1 MIEFAVSNLE
11 IDLKEF
17 EKTAIC
23 ALVIWYTKRNNQ
35 ICRLSFHRI
44 VFGPAYNSLE
54 RLGGKLVDSFE
65 HLVVVD
71 LTSRFSGAFAS
82 RLFGDYGATV
92 ILVESESGHPL
103 RHEPPFLDADPG
115 MDRSLVSAFAHWNKK
130 SFCATDKDPIESLIV
145 RADVL
150 VTTTTDSKELNWFQN
165 LLPPDAV
172 HLSITAHGL
181 SSPLAQVPGNNLTT
195 SARCGW
201 ASING
206 YGSEAPLSMPRNQC
220 GIVGGVTGFIAAS
233 AALRRRDATSTAE
246 LIDVSELDAFAL
258 SVHPWGVAGA
268 YNGHQPRVGSHRAR
282 ARGSPGPL
290 WVMSDGRMNFGL
302 ADFKNWTQAMDAVNL
317 PELGRQ
323 TNLIPDIGRH
333 SQDLRAV
340 VHGLADTLPRLSR
353 WDVFHQLTKLRCVVG
368 VVQDMRDLVDNEQIV
383 AREFINQS
391 EVDGR
396 SVRTS
401 GPPARSSPSRWQLR
415 RPAPCLGSTA
425 LAELPTKRRTS
436 RADTGLSKVE
446 AERGP
451 LAKVRVLSFGQAWSG
466 TFATELLALLG
477 ADVVQVASH
486 YHPDAFRRISNV
498 VPAMVADRRRTQ
510 HPRNTQGHYNSVN
523 LHKREITLDVRSE
536 RGREILWQLIPK
548 FEVLV
553 DNFRPGVLPTWGVS
567 LEKLNEI
574 RPGMIWASISGYG
587 ESGPY
592 RDYPANGA
600 TTEPMSGFSSIF
612 GYQGDSGMNTGGLY
626 PDPISGY
633 FLVAGILAAL
643 AHRDKTGLPQR
654 VDLSMMEAVS
664 ATLGDYIMEFSASNR
679 TPKPSGNR
687 HSLHVPHGMFPTE
700 DEYWV
705 AIAIESDPMWNSL
718 VTVIDD
724 SMLANEIYRGVQG
737 RREHEEEI
745 EQRISLWTQSRA
757 AGEIEATLSR
767 AGVCAARVVPLV
779 ELYTDPPQ
787 HFIDSGFISKIPH
800 PEAGNTWLPGR
811 PWKFSYANQV
821 PINPAPCVGQ
831 HSKEVFAEEL
841 GIDESTY
848 EEWVKEG
855 LTGTMEE
862 V

>member
-1 MIEFAVSNLE
+1 M
-11 IDLKEF
+11 
-17 EKTAIC
+17 
-23 ALVIWYTKRNNQ
+23 
-35 ICRLSFHRI
+35 
-44 VFGPAYNSLE
+44 
-54 RLGGKLVDSFE
+54 
-65 HLVVVD
+65 VVD

-103 RHEPPFLDADPG
+103 RHEPPFLDDEPG
-115 MDRSLVSAFAHWNKK
+115 MDRSLVSAFANWNKK
-130 SFCATDKDPIESLIV
+130 SFCASDKDSVASLIAQ
-145 RADVL
+145 ADVL
-150 VTTTTDSKELNWFQN
+150 VTTTTESKDLNWYQN
-165 LLPPDAV
+165 LLAQNAV

-181 SSPLAQVPGNNLTT
+181 NSPLTRVPGNNLTT

-206 YGSEAPLSMPRNQC
+206 YGSEPPLSMPRNQC
-220 GIVGGVTGFIAAS
+220 GIVGGVAGYIAAC
-233 AALRRRDATSTAE
+233 AALRRRDTTSEAE
-246 LIDVSELDAFAL
+246 FIDVSELDAFAL

-268 YNGHQPRVGSHRAR
+268 YNGHQPRVGPHRTR

-290 WVMSDGRMNFGL
+290 WDMSDGRMNFGL
-302 ADFKNWTQAMDAVNL
+302 ADFKNWTQAMDVVNL

-323 TNLIPDIGRH
+323 ESLIPDIGRH
-333 SQDLRAV
+333 SQDLRPV
-340 VHGLADTLPRLSR
+340 VHGLADTLPRLAR
-353 WDVFHQLTKLRCVVG
+353 WDVFHQLTQLRCVVG

-383 AREFINQS
+383 AREFITQS

-396 SVRTS
+396 TVRTS

-415 RPAPCLGSTA
+415 TPAPQLGSTA
-425 LAELPTKRRTS
+425 ASELPAKRRRP
-436 RADTGLSKVE
+436 RANVGLSQDDIEK
-446 AERGP
+446 GP
-451 LAKVRVLSFGQAWSG
+451 LANIRVLSFGQAWSG

-486 YHPDAFRRISNV
+486 YHPDAFRRISNA
-498 VPAMVADRRRTQ
+498 VPAKIEDQTRPQ

-523 LHKREITLDVRSE
+523 LHKREITLDVRSK

-612 GYQGDSGMNTGGLY
+612 GYEGDPGMNTGGLY

-643 AHRDKTGLPQR
+643 SHRDKTGLPQR

-664 ATLGDYIMEFSASNR
+664 ATLGDYIMEFSASSKA
-679 TPKPSGNR
+679 PKPSGNR
-687 HSLHVPHGMFPTE
+687 HSMHVPHGVFPTK

-705 AIAIESDPMWNSL
+705 AIAIESDSMWTSL
-718 VTVIDD
+718 VTAIED
-724 SMLANEIYRGVQG
+724 SMLANDIYKEVSG
-737 RREHEEEI
+737 RREHEHDI
-745 EQRISLWTQSRA
+745 EQRISLWTQSRD
-757 AGEIEATLSR
+757 AGEIEETLCG

-779 ELYTDPPQ
+779 ELYTNPPQ
-787 HFIDSGFISKIPH
+787 YFIDSGFIGKITH
-800 PEAGNTWLPGR
+800 PEAGDTWLPGR
-811 PWKFSYANQV
+811 PWQFSYAKQV

-831 HSKEVFAEEL
+831 HSKEVFADEL
-841 GIDESTY
+841 GIDEATY
-848 EEWVKEG
+848 HEWVREG
-855 LTGTMEE
+855 LTGTMDE